1 MNDLIKVQ
9 NNDFSVAE
17 QYQQLI
23 ENNQQDGAVVF
34 FVGLVRD
41 FNQQQSIKS
50 LTLEHYP
57 AMTEKVLK
65 QIVAQAREKWS
76 LGRVAVVHRVGTMQL
91 GEQIVFV
98 GVTSQ
103 HRQAAFEAGQFIMDI
118 LKTQAPF
125 WKKEQTEQGS
135 HWVDAKESDQAQA
148 QNWLK

>member
-1 MNDLIKVQ
+1 MSDLIKVQ
-9 NNDFSVAE
+9 NEDFNVAE
-17 QYQQLI
+17 EYQRLTQD
-23 ENNQQDGAVVF
+23 NQQDGAVVF

-41 FNQQQSIKS
+41 FNQEQSIKS

-57 AMTEKVLK
+57 AMTEKVLNK
-65 QIVAQAREKWS
+65 IVEQARDKWP
-76 LGRVAVVHRVGTMQL
+76 LGRIAVVHRVGTMQL

-125 WKKEQTEQGS
+125 WKKEQTHQGS
-135 HWVDAKESDQAQA
+135 HWVDAKESDQQQA
-148 QNWLK
+148 QSWLK

>member
-1 MNDLIKVQ
+1 MADLIKVQ
-9 NNDFSVAE
+9 SEDFNVAE
-17 QYQQLI
+17 EYQRLTQG
-23 ENNQQDGAVVF
+23 NQQDGAVVF

-41 FNQQQSIKS
+41 FNQAQSIKS

-57 AMTEKVLK
+57 AMTEKVLNK
-65 QIVAQAREKWS
+65 IVEQARDKWP
-76 LGRVAVVHRVGTMQL
+76 LGRISVVHRVGTMQL

-125 WKKEQTEQGS
+125 WKKEQTEQGN
-135 HWVDAKESDQAQA
+135 HWVDAKESDQEQA
-148 QNWLK
+148 KSWLK

>member
-1 MNDLIKVQ
+1 MTDLIKVQ
-9 NNDFSVAE
+9 HDDFNVAE

-23 ENNQQDGAVVF
+23 QNNQQDGAVVF

-57 AMTEKVLK
+57 AMTEKVLNL
-65 QIVAQAREKWS
+65 IVEQAREKWP
-76 LGRVAVVHRVGTMQL
+76 LGRISVVHRVGTMQL

-135 HWVDAKESDQAQA
+135 HWVDAKESDQTQA
-148 QNWLK
+148 QTWLK